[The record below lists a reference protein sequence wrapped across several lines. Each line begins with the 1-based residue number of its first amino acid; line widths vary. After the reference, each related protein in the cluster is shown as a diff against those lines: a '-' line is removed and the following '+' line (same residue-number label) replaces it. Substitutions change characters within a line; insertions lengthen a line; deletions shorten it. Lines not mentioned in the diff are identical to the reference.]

1 MRLRAAL
8 LVSAALT
15 GAGLAMPAVA
25 QTSPAP
31 LSSPVASADKDAV
44 DFAADRLEYDEDL
57 DIVPASGE
65 VRMTRDGNRVRADR
79 IIWDRKSGEV
89 RAQGNVIVEGAEG
102 DRAYGDDVELKDT
115 LRDGAVTNL
124 LIVLN
129 DGGRLAADKGKRVN
143 GISTLDRAVYS
154 PCRVVDENGCPKNPL
169 WKITAVRVTHNPAK
183 NRISYKDARLELLGL
198 PVLALPGLSHPADD
212 RGGTGFL
219 IPNIQYT
226 KNTGLEISTPFYL
239 LLGPN
244 RDLTLTPHVYSLV
257 APMAEASY
265 RHLTDFGAY
274 QVTAYATGGNRIS
287 ALDPNQSA
295 VASFRGYLEANGR
308 FQFDRRWSLSP
319 SVRIVTD
326 RTFLRRYDIS
336 RDDRLRT
343 VVDLERISQSSYL
356 SIAGWSFQTL
366 RATEVQGQIPV
377 AVPAIDWRK
386 RLQDPLMGGQV
397 QLQLNSLALL
407 RTAGQDTQRAFFGVR
422 WDNNY
427 LTNLGQEVKLT
438 GYGRADVYHSDEI
451 TATTT
456 AAYRGEAGW
465 NNRWIGAVAAEM
477 RWPFVGELFGGQQQ
491 LTPRVQI
498 VGSPATKNM
507 RIPNEDARAVDLE
520 DSNLFALNRF
530 PGYDRWEDSSRMT
543 YGADWVW
550 DGPGVRMNAT
560 IGQSV
565 RFSAARTTFPDGT
578 GLYGRTS
585 DIVGRTNVRFQSLI
599 SVTHRYRLDKDSL
612 AVRRNELDA
621 TIGSNK
627 SYATIGYLR
636 LNRNIG
642 PELEDLRDREEVRL
656 GGRLQ
661 FARFWSI
668 FGSTTIDMTNNNED
682 PTSLADGYEPV
693 RHRVGIAYEDDCFV
707 FGISWRRDYDTQGD
721 VRRGNTFQL
730 RLSFRNLGR

>member
-1 MRLRAAL
+1 
-8 LVSAALT
+8 
-15 GAGLAMPAVA
+15 
-25 QTSPAP
+25 
-31 LSSPVASADKDAV
+31 
-44 DFAADRLEYDEDL
+44 
-57 DIVPASGE
+57 
-65 VRMTRDGNRVRADR
+65 
-79 IIWDRKSGEV
+79 
-89 RAQGNVIVEGAEG
+89 
-102 DRAYGDDVELKDT
+102 
-115 LRDGAVTNL
+115 
-124 LIVLN
+124 
-129 DGGRLAADKGKRVN
+129 
-143 GISTLDRAVYS
+143 
-154 PCRVVDENGCPKNPL
+154 
-169 WKITAVRVTHNPAK
+169 
-183 NRISYKDARLELLGL
+183 
-198 PVLALPGLSHPADD
+198 
-212 RGGTGFL
+212 
-219 IPNIQYT
+219 
-226 KNTGLEISTPFYL
+226 
-239 LLGPN
+239 
-244 RDLTLTPHVYSLV
+244 
-257 APMAEASY
+257 
-265 RHLTDFGAY
+265 
-274 QVTAYATGGNRIS
+274 
-287 ALDPNQSA
+287 
-295 VASFRGYLEANGR
+295 
-308 FQFDRRWSLSP
+308 
-319 SVRIVTD
+319 VRIVTD

-438 GYGRADVYHSDEI
+438 GFGRADVYHSDEI

-456 AAYRGEAGW
+456 SAYRGEAGW

-477 RWPFVGELFGGQQQ
+477 RWPLVGALFGGQQQ
-491 LTPRVQI
+491 LTPRVQV

-530 PGYDRWEDSSRMT
+530 PGYDRWEDSSRVT

-550 DGPGVRMNAT
+550 DGSGVRMNAT

-565 RFSAARTTFPDGT
+565 RFSATRTTFPDGT

-585 DIVGRTNVRFQSLI
+585 DIVGRTNVRFRSLI

-642 PELEDLRDREEVRL
+642 PELEDLRDREEIRL

-661 FARFWSI
+661 FARFWSV